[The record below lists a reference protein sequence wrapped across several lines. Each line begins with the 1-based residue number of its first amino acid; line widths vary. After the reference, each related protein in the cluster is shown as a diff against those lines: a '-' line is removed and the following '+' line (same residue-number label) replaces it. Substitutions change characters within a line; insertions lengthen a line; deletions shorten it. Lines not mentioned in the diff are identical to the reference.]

1 MLINAE
7 KPITKEQFMR
17 ALLRNGYIDPVDMGV
32 IFNDS
37 ERFGYGVLDA
47 VACARYN
54 EETHETTYI
63 VKYTT
68 STCCD

>member
-7 KPITKEQFMR
+7 KPITKEQFLR

-32 IFNDS
+32 IFNDA
-37 ERFGYGVLDA
+37 ERFAYGVLDA
-47 VACARYN
+47 VAYARYN

>member
-7 KPITKEQFMR
+7 KPITKEQYER
-17 ALLRNGYIDPVDMGV
+17 ARLHRGYIAEEDMKD
-32 IFNDS
+32 IFS
-37 ERFGYGVLDA
+37 EAERLGYGIYSPTA
-47 VACARYN
+47 YARYN
-54 EETHETTYI
+54 EETNETTYI